1 MEIAAY
7 QGLSEM
13 ESEIYIV
20 RCCLLLCT
28 INWNFWKMWQCLPIW
43 EFEIFCRAIL
53 ISFQYPSLILLNNV
67 FVIQNFSLN
76 LGWEL
81 CLKPGNIFPHIV
93 HSHALVLFKENIYM
107 SPDLLF
113 ALIVEMPHMNEL
125 DIEII

>member
-1 MEIAAY
+1 
-7 QGLSEM
+7 M

-53 ISFQYPSLILLNNV
+53 ISFQYPDLILLNNV

-76 LGWEL
+76 LGVVSQTYSSTLFILMLRVKRKYLHDE
-81 CLKPGNIFPHIV
+81 PG
-93 HSHALVLFKENIYM
+93 
-107 SPDLLF
+107 PDLLF
-113 ALIVEMPHMNEL
+113 ALIVEMTQMNEL